1 MRILVL
7 DDEETLAGLLAGR
20 LREAGHQVRTAYS
33 AAQAL
38 QALAAEPVEL
48 VLSDLMLPDA
58 NGIELMPR
66 LLEKSPSAKVV
77 MMTGTGS
84 TALAVKAMK
93 AGAEDYLEKPF
104 DPEELLV
111 LVEKLDRHH
120 GVELELES
128 LRQARVEEASL
139 DLGVTILPGMRR
151 VYGEL
156 ETAAAQ
162 ENLSV
167 LLLGETGTGKEHAA
181 RLVHRLSRRYAKPF
195 IEVNC
200 AALPETLVEA
210 ELFGSEAGA
219 YTDAKR
225 RRVGLF
231 EAAQG
236 GTLFLDE
243 IGELPLAAQA
253 KLLKVL
259 EDRELRRV
267 GGSEVLR
274 LDLRVVAATNRDLQ
288 AEAKAGRFRP
298 DLYWRLALF
307 PVRIPPLRDH
317 PEDIPALA
325 GFLFQRACAE
335 FGRRLAPLSPAQLAG
350 LAAREWQGN
359 VRELRNTI
367 DAAVLRAR
375 GDVAALDG
383 AEAPAAGAG
392 AAEQPLQPMR
402 EAVDAAVRQVKLD
415 LLQRALAESK
425 GNKMQAARLLG
436 VDGKTIH
443 NLVRDFGLEGPP
455 A

>member
-1 MRILVL
+1 MKILVL
-7 DDEETLAGLLAGR
+7 EDEEPLADLLAGR
-20 LREAGHQVRTAYS
+20 LSKAGHQVRAAYS

-38 QALAAEPVEL
+38 EALTAQPVDL
-48 VLSDLMLPDA
+48 ILSDLMLPDA
-58 NGIELMPR
+58 HGIELMPR
-66 LLEKSPSAKVV
+66 LLERSPSAKVV
-77 MMTGTGS
+77 VMTGTGS
-84 TALAVKAMK
+84 TATAVKAMK

-120 GVELELES
+120 GVELELDS
-128 LRQARVEEASL
+128 LRRTRVDEASE

-162 ENLSV
+162 DHLSV

-181 RLVHRLSRRYAKPF
+181 RLLHRLSRRYAKPF
-195 IEVNC
+195 VEVNC

-243 IGELPLAAQA
+243 IGELPLPAQA

-267 GGSEVLR
+267 GGSDTLR

-307 PVRIPPLRDH
+307 PVRLPPLREH
-317 PEDIPALA
+317 AEDIPALA

-335 FGRRLAPLSPAQLAG
+335 FARRLAPLSAGQLAA
-350 LAAREWQGN
+350 LAARDWPGN
-359 VRELRNTI
+359 VRELRNVI

-375 GDVAALDG
+375 GDVAALEG
-383 AEAPAAGAG
+383 AGGAPASEAGG
-392 AAEQPLQPMR
+392 PLPPMR
-402 EAVDAAVRQVKLD
+402 AAVDEAVRRLKLD
-415 LLQRALAESK
+415 LLKRALAEAK
-425 GNKMQAARLLG
+425 GNKMQAARLLD

-443 NLVRDFGLEGPP
+443 NLIRDFGLDDPP

>member
-1 MRILVL
+1 
-7 DDEETLAGLLAGR
+7 
-20 LREAGHQVRTAYS
+20 
-33 AAQAL
+33 
-38 QALAAEPVEL
+38 
-48 VLSDLMLPDA
+48 
-58 NGIELMPR
+58 
-66 LLEKSPSAKVV
+66 
-77 MMTGTGS
+77 
-84 TALAVKAMK
+84 
-93 AGAEDYLEKPF
+93 
-104 DPEELLV
+104 
-111 LVEKLDRHH
+111 
-120 GVELELES
+120 
-128 LRQARVEEASL
+128 
-139 DLGVTILPGMRR
+139 MRR

-243 IGELPLAAQA
+243 IGELPLPAQA

-267 GGSEVLR
+267 GGSETLK

-288 AEAKAGRFRP
+288 AEAKAGRFRS

-325 GFLFQRACAE
+325 AFLFQRACGE
-335 FGRRLAPLSPAQLAG
+335 FGRRLAPLGPAQMAG
-350 LAAREWQGN
+350 LAAREWPGN

-375 GDVAALDG
+375 GDAALLDG
-383 AEAPAAGAG
+383 AEAPPAAPSAAGQA
-392 AAEQPLQPMR
+392 LQPMR
-402 EAVDAAVRQVKLD
+402 DAVDAAVRQVKLD

-443 NLVRDFGLEGPP
+443 NLVRDFGLEGTP

>member
-1 MRILVL
+1 MRVLVL
-7 DDEETLAGLLAGR
+7 DDEEPLAELLAGR
-20 LREAGHQVRTAYS
+20 LREAGHQVRTAYN

-38 QALAAEPVEL
+38 EALAAEPVDL

-58 NGIELMPR
+58 HGIELMPR
-66 LLEKSPSAKVV
+66 LLERSPSAKVV
-77 MMTGTGS
+77 VMTGTGS
-84 TALAVKAMK
+84 TTVAVKAMK

-128 LRQARVEEASL
+128 LRQARVAEASQE
-139 DLGVTILPGMRR
+139 LGVTVLPGMRR

-243 IGELPLAAQA
+243 IGELPLPAQA

-267 GGSEVLR
+267 GGSETLK

-288 AEAKAGRFRP
+288 AEAKAGRFRS

-325 GFLFQRACAE
+325 AFLFQRACGE
-335 FGRRLAPLSPAQLAG
+335 FGRRLAPLGPAQMAG
-350 LAAREWQGN
+350 LAAREWPGN

-375 GDVAALDG
+375 GDAALLDG
-383 AEAPAAGAG
+383 AEAPPAAPSAAGQA
-392 AAEQPLQPMR
+392 LQPCAMPLTR
-402 EAVDAAVRQVKLD
+402 RC
-415 LLQRALAESK
+415 
-425 GNKMQAARLLG
+425 AR
-436 VDGKTIH
+436 
-443 NLVRDFGLEGPP
+443 
-455 A
+455 

>member
-1 MRILVL
+1 MKVLVL
-7 DDEETLAGLLAGR
+7 DDEEPLAELLAGR

-33 AAQAL
+33 AARAL
-38 QALAAEPVEL
+38 EALAAQPVDL

-66 LLEKSPSAKVV
+66 LVERSPAAKVV

-84 TALAVKAMK
+84 TAVAVKAMK

-104 DPEELLV
+104 DLEELLV

-120 GVELELES
+120 GVELELDS
-128 LRQARVEEASL
+128 LRRTRVDEASQ

-156 ETAAAQ
+156 ETASAQ
-162 ENLSV
+162 GHLSV

-181 RLVHRLSRRYAKPF
+181 RLLHRLSPRFAKPF

-267 GGSEVLR
+267 GGSETLR

-288 AEAKAGRFRP
+288 AESKAGRFRP

-307 PVRIPPLRDH
+307 PVRLPPLREH

-325 GFLFQRACAE
+325 AFLFQRACQE
-335 FGRRLAPLSPAQLAG
+335 FGRRLQPLKPGQLAA
-350 LAAREWQGN
+350 LAARDWPGN

-367 DAAVLRAR
+367 DASVLRAR

-383 AEAPAAGAG
+383 AGDSGPVAAAVGGAL
-392 AAEQPLQPMR
+392 PPMR
-402 EAVDAAVRQVKLD
+402 QAVDEAVHRVKLD
-415 LLQRALAESK
+415 LLQRALAEAK
-425 GNKMQAARLLG
+425 GNKMQAARLLE

-443 NLVRDFGLEGPP
+443 NLI
-455 A
+455 

>member
-1 MRILVL
+1 MNILVL
-7 DDEETLAGLLAGR
+7 DDEEALADLLAGR
-20 LREAGHQVRTAYS
+20 LREAGHQVRTAYRGS
-33 AAQAL
+33 QAL
-38 QALAAEPVEL
+38 EALAAEPADL
-48 VLSDLMLPDA
+48 VLTDLMLPDA
-58 NGIELMPR
+58 NGLELMPR
-66 LLEKSPSAKVV
+66 LLERSPQAKVV

-84 TALAVKAMK
+84 TAIAVKAMK

-120 GVELELES
+120 GVELELDS
-128 LRQARVEEASL
+128 LRRTRVDEASE

-162 ENLSV
+162 DHLSV

-181 RLVHRLSRRYAKPF
+181 RLLHRLSRRYAKPF
-195 IEVNC
+195 VEVNC

-243 IGELPLAAQA
+243 IGELPLPAQA

-267 GGSEVLR
+267 GGSDTLR

-307 PVRIPPLRDH
+307 PVRLPPLREH
-317 PEDIPALA
+317 AEDIPALA

-335 FGRRLAPLSPAQLAG
+335 FARRLAPLSAGQLAA
-350 LAAREWQGN
+350 LAARDWPGN
-359 VRELRNTI
+359 VRELRNVI

-375 GDVAALDG
+375 GDVAALEG
-383 AEAPAAGAG
+383 AGGAPASEAGG
-392 AAEQPLQPMR
+392 PLPPMR
-402 EAVDAAVRQVKLD
+402 AAVDEAVRRLKLD
-415 LLQRALAESK
+415 LLKRALAEAK
-425 GNKMQAARLLG
+425 GNKMQAARLLD

-443 NLVRDFGLEGPP
+443 NLIRDFGLDDPP

>member
-7 DDEETLAGLLAGR
+7 DDEEALAELLAAR
-20 LREAGHQVRTAYS
+20 LRAAGHQTRTAYS
-33 AAQAL
+33 GA
-38 QALAAEPVEL
+38 QALAALAEQPADL

-58 NGIELMPR
+58 NGLELMPK
-66 LLEKSPSAKVV
+66 LLELSPTAKVV

-84 TALAVKAMK
+84 TAVAVKAMK

-104 DPEELLV
+104 DTEELLV
-111 LVEKLDRHH
+111 LVEKLDRRH
-120 GVELELES
+120 GMELELDS
-128 LRQARVEEASL
+128 LRRTRVDEASQ
-139 DLGVTILPGMRR
+139 DLGVAILPGMRR
-151 VYGEL
+151 IYGEL

-162 ENLSV
+162 DHLSV

-181 RLVHRLSRRYAKPF
+181 RLLHRLSKRYAKPF
-195 IEVNC
+195 VEVNC

-243 IGELPLAAQA
+243 IGELPLPAQA

-259 EDRELRRV
+259 EERELRRV
-267 GGSEVLR
+267 GGSETLR

-288 AEAKAGRFRP
+288 AESKAGRFRP

-307 PVRIPPLRDH
+307 PVRLLPLREH
-317 PEDIPALA
+317 REDIPALA
-325 GFLFQRACAE
+325 AFLFQRACNE
-335 FGRRLAPLSPAQLAG
+335 FGRRLSPLRPGQLAA
-350 LAAREWQGN
+350 LAAKDWPGN

-367 DAAVLRAR
+367 DGAVLRAR
-375 GDVAALDG
+375 GDLAALDG
-383 AEAPAAGAG
+383 AESGAPAE
-392 AAEQPLQPMR
+392 AAADSPLRPMR
-402 EAVDAAVRQVKLD
+402 QAVDEAVHRVKLD

-425 GNKMQAARLLG
+425 GNKMLAARLLD

-443 NLVRDFGLEGPP
+443 NLIRDFGLDGAPV
-455 A
+455 